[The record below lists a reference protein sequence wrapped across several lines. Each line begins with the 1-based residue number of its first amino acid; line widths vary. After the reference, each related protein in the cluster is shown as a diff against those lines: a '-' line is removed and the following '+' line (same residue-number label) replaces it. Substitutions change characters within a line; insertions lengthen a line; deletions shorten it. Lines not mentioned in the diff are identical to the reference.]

1 MAVVDVHRFVGS
13 GKYTLSTWAFFS
25 GLFSFFC
32 FLYACFSFETCL
44 LEGNQS
50 SDVCVLEVYL
60 I

>member
-1 MAVVDVHRFVGS
+1 MAVVDVDGFVVV
-13 GKYTLSTWAFFS
+13 FFFLC
-25 GLFSFFC
+25 LFFF
-32 FLYACFSFETCL
+32 FETCL